1 MRIAMSNRVLMPA
14 CIEWLVFMT
23 HSMHRGVRHT
33 GTEAALAVMIAM
45 NEIHVEMLGV
55 EAQQRR
61 LQGGQKK
68 KDVMQAALVEA
79 LEKLQS
85 QIALL
90 HVSVVPRMK
99 PQQIR
104 SSVCLLSPVSAGRA

>member
-1 MRIAMSNRVLMPA
+1 MLIAMSNRVLMPA

-45 NEIHVEMLGV
+45 SEIHVEMLGV

-90 HVSVVPRMK
+90 HVSVVPRMNC
-99 PQQIR
+99 
-104 SSVCLLSPVSAGRA
+104 S